1 MTKLLSTSDILLV
14 ESLKILRVRN
24 FCSPYCQVFI
34 NGFDNNETREWF
46 KRHSGYVLQLATPYH
61 EELTVREN
69 LTFSAIMRL
78 PKTMSTRNKL
88 MRVEQVIGQV
98 CMVFVILSTYFFPP
112 MRAKIRWNTLGLA
125 YA

>member
-1 MTKLLSTSDILLV
+1 
-14 ESLKILRVRN
+14 
-24 FCSPYCQVFI
+24 
-34 NGFDNNETREWF
+34 
-46 KRHSGYVLQLATPYH
+46 
-61 EELTVREN
+61 
-69 LTFSAIMRL
+69 
-78 PKTMSTRNKL
+78 